1 MLPNYPTLR
10 GVSRIISK
18 EEAGEIAL
26 TEAMRTMGSAESKG
40 ERVEIYRVTDQRPTG
55 AYMSDQD
62 PAWFVYVPWFDG
74 FSGLQASR
82 VIAVSKIDGRV
93 LYDGSAGDEG

>member
-1 MLPNYPTLR
+1 MTSDYALIR
-10 GVSRIISK
+10 GGAGRLTK

-26 TEAMRTMGSAESKG
+26 AEALRTMGSAESKG

-55 AYMSDQD
+55 AYMSDQE

-74 FSGLQASR
+74 FSGLRASR
-82 VIAVSKIDGRV
+82 VIAVSKVDGRV